1 MQSAGTQVMVQHL
14 VEGMTFT
21 LLTMPTVTLLH
32 TQTLGFLTLFQV
44 EYKTGKQSLLGLTI
58 SHLMRWRCFILV
70 ESQKVAIKFYFLT
83 ISIVLYNHISNVNVD
98 STNPKTLGWNVHV
111 PWL

>member
-1 MQSAGTQVMVQHL
+1 MQSTGTQIMVQHL
-14 VEGMTFT
+14 VERMTFT
-21 LLTMPTVTLLH
+21 SLTMPTVTQIH
-32 TQTLGFLTLFQV
+32 TQTLVLITLFQV
-44 EYKTGKQSLLGLTI
+44 EYKTGKQSWLELTI

-83 ISIVLYNHISNVNVD
+83 ISIVLYNHISNMNVD
-98 STNPKTLGWNVHV
+98 RTNPKTLGWKVHV

>member
-21 LLTMPTVTLLH
+21 SLTMPTVNLIH
-32 TQTLGFLTLFQV
+32 TQTLATLTLLQV
-44 EYKTGKQSLLGLTI
+44 EYKTGTQSWLGLTI

-70 ESQKVAIKFYFLT
+70 ESQKVAIEFYFLT
-83 ISIVLYNHISNVNVD
+83 IRIVLYSHISNMNVD
-98 STNPKTLGWNVHV
+98 STNPKTLGWKVHV
-111 PWL
+111 AWL